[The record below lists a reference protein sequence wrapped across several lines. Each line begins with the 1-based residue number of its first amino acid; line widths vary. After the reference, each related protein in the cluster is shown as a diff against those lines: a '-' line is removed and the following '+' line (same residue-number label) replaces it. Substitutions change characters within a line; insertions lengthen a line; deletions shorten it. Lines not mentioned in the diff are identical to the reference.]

1 MIEACSDEAIHA
13 TQAPPARQSIPLE
26 RPPPGLVYSR
36 SLRSWGW
43 MMELSGKVA
52 LVTGGSGD
60 IGGAIARRLSTAGAD
75 VVVTYVGAADAAAAT
90 VADIRAAGGRA
101 SARQLDQ
108 RSPQAIEDCMQF
120 IADTYGRLDI
130 LVNNAAWNIGI
141 PFPDLDALTADIWD
155 RVLETNLRAPFL
167 LARAGA
173 RLLKADGGGH
183 IVNISSAGGIS
194 PGSSSIAY
202 SSSKAGLNHL
212 TRCLA
217 VAMAPEVAVN
227 CVAPGLVENTRM
239 ARRLPDAVARGARNQ
254 AVLGRVGQADDIAAQ
269 VLTFVTSTSITGQ
282 TMVVDGGMPGSM
294 R

>member
-1 MIEACSDEAIHA
+1 MK
-13 TQAPPARQSIPLE
+13 LE
-26 RPPPGLVYSR
+26 
-36 SLRSWGW
+36 
-43 MMELSGKVA
+43 GKVA

-60 IGGAIARRLSTAGAD
+60 IGGAIARMLGHEGAH
-75 VVVTYVGAADAAAAT
+75 VVVTYVGAQDAAEKTAT
-90 VADIRAAGGRA
+90 DVLAEGRGSA
-101 SARQLDQ
+101 STLQLDQ
-108 RSPQAIEDCMQF
+108 RDPENIDAC
-120 IADTYGRLDI
+120 IAAVADEHGRLDI

-141 PFPDLDALTADIWD
+141 PFPQLDDLTADIWD
-155 RVLETNLRAPFL
+155 RVLETNLRGPFL
-167 LARAGA
+167 LARAA
-173 RLLKADGGGH
+173 ASLLKAGEGGH
-183 IVNISSAGGIS
+183 VVNISSAGGIS

-227 CVAPGLVENTRM
+227 CVAPGLVEETRM
-239 ARRLPDAVARGARNQ
+239 AKRLPDNVADGARRQ
-254 AVLGRVGQADDIAAQ
+254 AVLGRVGQAEDIASQ

>member
-1 MIEACSDEAIHA
+1 M
-13 TQAPPARQSIPLE
+13 TLE
-26 RPPPGLVYSR
+26 
-36 SLRSWGW
+36 
-43 MMELSGKVA
+43 GKVA

-60 IGGAIARRLSTAGAD
+60 IGGAIARRLGAAGAH
-75 VVVTYVGAADAAAAT
+75 VVVTFVGAADAAAAT
-90 VADIRAAGGRA
+90 VRDIEGAGGRA
-101 SARQLDQ
+101 SALQLDQ
-108 RSPQAIEDCMQF
+108 RSPAAIEAC
-120 IADTYGRLDI
+120 IAAVARAHRRLDI

-141 PFPDLDALTADIWD
+141 PFPDLDALTPEIWD

-167 LARAGA
+167 LARAA
-173 RLLKADGGGH
+173 AKLLKADGGGH

-227 CVAPGLVENTRM
+227 CIAPGLVENTRM
-239 ARRLPDAVARGARNQ
+239 AKRLPEAVARGARLQ
-254 AVLGRVGQADDIAAQ
+254 AVLGRVGEPEDIALH
-269 VLTFVTSTSITGQ
+269 VLAFVTSTSVTGQ
-282 TMVVDGGMPGSM
+282 TIVIDGGMPGAM

>member
-1 MIEACSDEAIHA
+1 MSMSDE
-13 TQAPPARQSIPLE
+13 LE
-26 RPPPGLVYSR
+26 
-36 SLRSWGW
+36 
-43 MMELSGKVA
+43 GKVS

-60 IGGAIARRLSTAGAD
+60 IGSAIAKRLGQSGST
-75 VVVTYVGAADAAAAT
+75 VVITYVGAEDLANQT
-90 VADIRAAGGRA
+90 VDQIKAEGGNA
-101 SARQLDQ
+101 SALRLDQ
-108 RSPQAIEDCMQF
+108 RDPNEIEAIISQVSQDQ
-120 IADTYGRLDI
+120 GRLDI

-141 PFPDLDALTADIWD
+141 PFPNLEELTAEIWD

-167 LARAGA
+167 LARAA
-173 RLLKADGGGH
+173 ASLLKADGGGH

-217 VAMAPEVAVN
+217 VAMSPDVAVN

-239 ARRLPDAVARGARNQ
+239 ANRLPDAVSNAARKQ
-254 AVLGRVGQADDIAAQ
+254 AILGKVGQTEDIAEQ
-269 VLTFVTSTSITGQ
+269 VLTFVTSTSVTGQ
-282 TMVVDGGMPGSM
+282 TIVIDGGLPGSM

>member
-1 MIEACSDEAIHA
+1 MKL
-13 TQAPPARQSIPLE
+13 P
-26 RPPPGLVYSR
+26 
-36 SLRSWGW
+36 
-43 MMELSGKVA
+43 GKVA

-60 IGGAIARRLSTAGAD
+60 IGGTIARHLAAAGAN
-75 VVVTYVGAADAAAAT
+75 VVITYVGAEDAAAAT
-90 VADIRAAGGRA
+90 IRDIVGAGGRA
-101 SARQLDQ
+101 STLQLDQ
-108 RSPQAIEDCMQF
+108 RSPAAIDAC
-120 IADTYGRLDI
+120 IARVGETCGRLDI

-141 PFPDLDALTADIWD
+141 PFPDLDALTSDIWD

-167 LARAGA
+167 LARAA
-173 RLLKADGGGH
+173 AKLLKADGGGH

-217 VAMAPEVAVN
+217 VAMAPHVAVN

-239 ARRLPDAVARGARNQ
+239 AKRLPDAVAKGARAQ

-269 VLTFVTSTSITGQ
+269 VLTFVTSRSITGQ
-282 TMVVDGGMPGSM
+282 TVVIDGGMPGAM

>member
-1 MIEACSDEAIHA
+1 MSMSDE
-13 TQAPPARQSIPLE
+13 LE
-26 RPPPGLVYSR
+26 
-36 SLRSWGW
+36 
-43 MMELSGKVA
+43 GKVS

-60 IGGAIARRLSTAGAD
+60 IGGAIAKRLGQSGST
-75 VVVTYVGAADAAAAT
+75 VVITYVGAEDLANQAVDEIKAD
-90 VADIRAAGGRA
+90 GGNA
-101 SARQLDQ
+101 SALRLDQ
-108 RSPQAIEDCMQF
+108 RDPNEIETIIGRVSQD
-120 IADTYGRLDI
+120 YGRLDI

-141 PFPDLDALTADIWD
+141 PFPNLDELTAEIWD

-167 LARAGA
+167 LARAA
-173 RLLKADGGGH
+173 ASILKADGGGH

-217 VAMAPEVAVN
+217 VAMSPEVAVN

-239 ARRLPDAVARGARNQ
+239 ANRLPDAVSNAARKQ
-254 AVLGRVGQADDIAAQ
+254 AILGKVGQTEDIAEQ
-269 VLTFVTSTSITGQ
+269 VLTFVTSTSVSGQ
-282 TMVVDGGMPGSM
+282 TIVIDGGLPGSM

>member
-1 MIEACSDEAIHA
+1 MSMSDE
-13 TQAPPARQSIPLE
+13 LE
-26 RPPPGLVYSR
+26 
-36 SLRSWGW
+36 
-43 MMELSGKVA
+43 GKVS

-60 IGGAIARRLSTAGAD
+60 IGSAIAKRLGQSGST
-75 VVVTYVGAADAAAAT
+75 VIITYVGAEDLASQT
-90 VADIRAAGGRA
+90 VDEIKAEGGNA
-101 SARQLDQ
+101 SALRLDQ
-108 RSPQAIEDCMQF
+108 RDPNEIEAIISQISQDQ
-120 IADTYGRLDI
+120 GRLDI

-141 PFPDLDALTADIWD
+141 PFPNLEELTAEIWD

-167 LARAGA
+167 LARAA
-173 RLLKADGGGH
+173 ASLLKADGGGH

-217 VAMAPEVAVN
+217 VAMSPDVAVN

-239 ARRLPDAVARGARNQ
+239 ANRLPDAVSNAARKQ
-254 AVLGRVGQADDIAAQ
+254 AILGKVGQTEDIAEQ
-269 VLTFVTSTSITGQ
+269 VLTFVTSTSVTGQ
-282 TMVVDGGMPGSM
+282 TIVIDGGLPGSM

>member
-1 MIEACSDEAIHA
+1 MSMSDE
-13 TQAPPARQSIPLE
+13 LE
-26 RPPPGLVYSR
+26 
-36 SLRSWGW
+36 
-43 MMELSGKVA
+43 GKVS

-60 IGGAIARRLSTAGAD
+60 IGSAIAKRLGQSGSNFD
-75 VVVTYVGAADAAAAT
+75 FTYVGAEDLASQT
-90 VADIRAAGGRA
+90 VDEIKAEGGNA
-101 SARQLDQ
+101 SALRLDQ
-108 RSPQAIEDCMQF
+108 RDPNEIEAIISQVSQDQ
-120 IADTYGRLDI
+120 GRLDI

-141 PFPDLDALTADIWD
+141 PFPNLEELTAEIWD

-167 LARAGA
+167 LARAA
-173 RLLKADGGGH
+173 ASLLKADGGGH

-217 VAMAPEVAVN
+217 VAMSPDVAVN

-239 ARRLPDAVARGARNQ
+239 ANRLPDAVSNAARKQ
-254 AVLGRVGQADDIAAQ
+254 AILGKVGQTEDIAEQ
-269 VLTFVTSTSITGQ
+269 VLTFVTSTSVTGQ
-282 TMVVDGGMPGSM
+282 TIVIDGGLPGSM

>member
-1 MIEACSDEAIHA
+1 MSMSDE
-13 TQAPPARQSIPLE
+13 LE
-26 RPPPGLVYSR
+26 
-36 SLRSWGW
+36 
-43 MMELSGKVA
+43 GKVS

-60 IGGAIARRLSTAGAD
+60 IGSAIAKRLGQSGST
-75 VVVTYVGAADAAAAT
+75 VVITYVGAEDLANQT
-90 VADIRAAGGRA
+90 VDEIKTEGGNA
-101 SARQLDQ
+101 SALRLDQ
-108 RSPQAIEDCMQF
+108 RDPNEIKALISQVSQDQ
-120 IADTYGRLDI
+120 GRLDI

-141 PFPDLDALTADIWD
+141 PFPNLEELTAEIWD

-167 LARAGA
+167 LARAA
-173 RLLKADGGGH
+173 ASLLKADGGGH

-217 VAMAPEVAVN
+217 VAMSPDVAVN

-239 ARRLPDAVARGARNQ
+239 ANRLPDAVSNAARKQ
-254 AVLGRVGQADDIAAQ
+254 AILGKVGQTEDIAEQ
-269 VLTFVTSTSITGQ
+269 VLTFVTSTSVTGQ
-282 TMVVDGGMPGSM
+282 TIVIDGGLPGSM

>member
-1 MIEACSDEAIHA
+1 MSISDE
-13 TQAPPARQSIPLE
+13 LE
-26 RPPPGLVYSR
+26 
-36 SLRSWGW
+36 
-43 MMELSGKVA
+43 GKVS

-60 IGGAIARRLSTAGAD
+60 IGNAIAKRLGQSGST
-75 VVVTYVGAADAAAAT
+75 VVITYVGAEDLANQT
-90 VADIRAAGGRA
+90 VDEIKAEGGNA
-101 SARQLDQ
+101 SALRLDQ
-108 RSPQAIEDCMQF
+108 RDPNEIEAIISQISQDQ
-120 IADTYGRLDI
+120 GRLDI

-141 PFPDLDALTADIWD
+141 PFPNLEELTAEIWD

-167 LARAGA
+167 LARAA
-173 RLLKADGGGH
+173 ASLLKADGGGH

-217 VAMAPEVAVN
+217 VAMSPDVAVN

-239 ARRLPDAVARGARNQ
+239 ANRLPDAVSNAARKQ
-254 AVLGRVGQADDIAAQ
+254 AILGKVGQTEDIAEQ
-269 VLTFVTSTSITGQ
+269 VLTFVTSTSVTGQ
-282 TMVVDGGMPGSM
+282 TIVIDGGLPGSM

>member
-1 MIEACSDEAIHA
+1 MSMSDE
-13 TQAPPARQSIPLE
+13 LE
-26 RPPPGLVYSR
+26 GRVS
-36 SLRSWGW
+36 
-43 MMELSGKVA
+43 

-60 IGGAIARRLSTAGAD
+60 IGSAIAKRLGQSGST
-75 VVVTYVGAADAAAAT
+75 VVITYVGAEDLASQT
-90 VADIRAAGGRA
+90 VDEIKAEGGNA
-101 SARQLDQ
+101 SALRLDQ
-108 RSPQAIEDCMQF
+108 RDPNEIEAIISQISKDQ
-120 IADTYGRLDI
+120 GRLDI

-141 PFPDLDALTADIWD
+141 PFPNLEELTAEIWD

-167 LARAGA
+167 LARAA
-173 RLLKADGGGH
+173 ASLLKADGGGH

-217 VAMAPEVAVN
+217 VAMSPDVAVN

-239 ARRLPDAVARGARNQ
+239 ANRLPDAVSNAARKQ
-254 AVLGRVGQADDIAAQ
+254 AILGKVGQTEDIAEQ
-269 VLTFVTSTSITGQ
+269 VLTFVTSTSVTGQ
-282 TMVVDGGMPGSM
+282 TIVIDGGLPGSM

>member
-1 MIEACSDEAIHA
+1 
-13 TQAPPARQSIPLE
+13 
-26 RPPPGLVYSR
+26 
-36 SLRSWGW
+36 
-43 MMELSGKVA
+43 MELEGKVA

-60 IGGAIARRLSTAGAD
+60 IGGAIARRLGRAGAH
-75 VVVTYVGAADAAAAT
+75 VVVTYVGAKDAAEAA
-90 VADIRAAGGRA
+90 AEDITDAGGSA
-101 SARQLDQ
+101 STIQLEQ
-108 RSPQAIEDCMQF
+108 RDPEAIDACVKAVGEEHD
-120 IADTYGRLDI
+120 RLDV

-141 PFPDLDALTADIWD
+141 PFPQLETLTSDIWD

-167 LARAGA
+167 LARAA
-173 RLLKADGGGH
+173 APLLKADGGGH
-183 IVNISSAGGIS
+183 IVNISSAGGIA

-239 ARRLPDAVARGARNQ
+239 AKRLPDAVSEGARRQ
-254 AVLGRVGQADDIAAQ
+254 AILGRVGQTDDIAEQ
-269 VLTFVTSTSITGQ
+269 VMVYVTSSSITGQ
-282 TMVVDGGMPGSM
+282 IMVVDGGMPGVM

>member
-1 MIEACSDEAIHA
+1 MTISD
-13 TQAPPARQSIPLE
+13 
-26 RPPPGLVYSR
+26 
-36 SLRSWGW
+36 
-43 MMELSGKVA
+43 ELSGKVS

-60 IGGAIARRLSTAGAD
+60 IGGAIAKRLAQSGSI
-75 VVVTYVGAADAAAAT
+75 VVITYVGALEAAQRTVEEITEGGGQAVAA
-90 VADIRAAGGRA
+90 
-101 SARQLDQ
+101 QLDQ
-108 RSPQAIEDCMQF
+108 RAPKDIEAAIAE
-120 IADTYGRLDI
+120 IGSEHGRLDI

-141 PFPDLDALTADIWD
+141 PFPNLDDLTPEIWD

-167 LARAGA
+167 LARAA
-173 RLLKADGGGH
+173 ASLLKADGGGH

-217 VAMAPEVAVN
+217 VAMSPEVAVN

-239 ARRLPDAVARGARNQ
+239 AKRLPEAVSNGARRQ
-254 AVLGRVGQADDIAAQ
+254 AILGRVGQTDDIAEQ
-269 VLTFVTSTSITGQ
+269 VLTFVTSTSVTGQ
-282 TMVVDGGMPGSM
+282 TLVIDGGLPGAM